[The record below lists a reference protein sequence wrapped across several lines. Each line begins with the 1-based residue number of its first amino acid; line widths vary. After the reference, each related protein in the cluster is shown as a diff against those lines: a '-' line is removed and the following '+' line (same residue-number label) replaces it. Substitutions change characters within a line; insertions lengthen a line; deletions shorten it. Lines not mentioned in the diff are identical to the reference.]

1 MNMEIVEGQTNR
13 NGITIDLREGR
24 LKAFSIS
31 EAKLRL
37 FRDGG
42 TLIGRFNDWACAL
55 FTCGISFLVGC
66 LTTTIIVVRYVLATL
81 TIICFVASIV
91 LFVIR
96 KKKKNELSALYD
108 EVISG
113 EM

>member
-13 NGITIDLREGR
+13 SGLVIDLQEGK
-24 LKAFSIS
+24 LTAYHIS

-42 TLIGRFNDWACAL
+42 TMLGRINDWAYTL
-55 FTCGISFLVGC
+55 FTCCISFLVAW
-66 LTTTIIVVRYVLATL
+66 LTTEIEVMKYILATI
-81 TIICFVASIV
+81 TIVCFLLSIV

-96 KKKKNELSALYD
+96 RNKKNELSALYD
-108 EVISG
+108 EVVSG
-113 EM
+113 KM